1 MANNAPLNQQL
12 HVKTATSKK
21 HTLIKDVRRDIYL
34 YIMVIPTVIWFII
47 FKYIPMGGIAIAFQK
62 YRLSMGMFGAGQW
75 IGLENFKTLFADSYF
90 WRSFWNTLIISF
102 YRIIVCLPGAIMLAI
117 MLNEVKTKKFK
128 TVVQTIVYIP
138 RFLSWV
144 IVATFAITLLNPEE
158 GINYLFAQ
166 LGLPHLSL
174 VDPGQFRGIVVFTD
188 LWKDV
193 GFNSVIFIAAIIGI
207 SPSLYE
213 SADLD
218 GATRIQKIIYITLP
232 SIRNTILVVLILWIG
247 NIVSIGFDQVFNMYN
262 PIVYETGD
270 IIDTYIYRIA
280 FTGGSNNF
288 AVAAAAGFFKSIIS
302 VILLLSAELFA
313 KSIGE
318 STIF

>member
-1 MANNAPLNQQL
+1 MANNTPLNQQL
-12 HVKTATSKK
+12 AGKTTVVKQNNI
-21 HTLIKDVRRDIYL
+21 LKDIRRDIYL
-34 YIMVIPTVIWFII
+34 YIMVIPTILWFII
-47 FKYIPMGGIAIAFQK
+47 FKYIPMGGIVIAFQK

-75 IGLENFKTLFADSYF
+75 TGLENFRSLFADSYF

-102 YRIIVCLPGAIMLAI
+102 YRIIVCLPGAVLLAL

-128 TVVQTIVYIP
+128 TVVQTLVYIP

-144 IVATFAITLLNPEE
+144 IVATFAITLLNPEG
-158 GINYLFAQ
+158 GINYLFSQ
-166 LGLPHLSL
+166 WGLPNITL
-174 VDPGQFRGIVVFTD
+174 VNPGQFRGVVVFTD

-232 SIRNTILVVLILWIG
+232 CIKNTILIVLILWIG
-247 NIVSIGFDQVFNMYN
+247 NIVSVGFDQVFNMYN

-280 FTGGSNNF
+280 FAGSNNNF

-313 KSIGE
+313 KSMGE